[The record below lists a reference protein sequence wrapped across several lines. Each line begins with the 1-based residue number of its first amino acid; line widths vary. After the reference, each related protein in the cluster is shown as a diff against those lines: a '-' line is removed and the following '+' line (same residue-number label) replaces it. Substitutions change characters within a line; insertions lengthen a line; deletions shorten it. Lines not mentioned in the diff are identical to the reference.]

1 MAEIILISGGPLQ
14 KEYQQINGA
23 WKNSVTKMRCHRYPI
38 ETCRK
43 KISFRKMPWTV
54 PIIVLLSPLALAD
67 QSGHVHNV
75 RKIVFLSKS
84 TVVSNQLDDVLSTE

>member
-1 MAEIILISGGPLQ
+1 MAEINLISGPLQ

-23 WKNSVTKMRCHRYPI
+23 WEKFGHKIAVPKVSHRN
-38 ETCRK
+38 
-43 KISFRKMPWTV
+43 ISKQNVFRKMPWTF

-75 RKIVFLSKS
+75 RIIVFLSEL
-84 TVVSNQLDDVLSTE
+84 THC